1 MEFVPPRCPN
11 TKCKFHTDPVE
22 KFYWRMGYFRSK
34 TRPEPT
40 QRFRCRECNG
50 SFSVQTFRIDYRDRR
65 PEVNAP
71 LAALLTSG
79 VGYRQSARNL
89 RMSHGALQRKAA
101 KLGRAMGRMH
111 MNQLF
116 GLPAGRTYILDE
128 EETYEKAS
136 IRPLTVP
143 LMVESDSWFVI
154 DAAVAPI
161 RRLARPGSRR
171 RKRQDADEQVN
182 GRRSD
187 QSREAV
193 AKVLG
198 TLAPATGRGKL
209 RLISDKKSSYP
220 RLARKAFGEDLLEH
234 KVVSSKAL
242 RDTSNPLFPINLTI
256 AMSRDNMGRLRRR
269 SWLVTKL
276 AERLLRH
283 LYMYLVYRNY
293 IRRRF
298 NRDEIYESPAQK
310 LGLMPRNLEFHEVLR
325 WRQDWGER
333 SIHPLS
339 EDAKQTVRTRLT
351 APVAVATVS

>member
-11 TKCKFHTDPVE
+11 PACQFHAAPTAG
-22 KFYWRMGYFRSK
+22 FYRRMGYYSTK

-40 QRFRCRECNG
+40 QRFRCKECAC
-50 SFSVQTFRIDYRDRR
+50 SFSVQTFRVDYRDRR
-65 PEVNAP
+65 PEVNGP

-101 KLGRAMGRMH
+101 KLGRAMGGLH
-111 MNQLF
+111 HNLLF
-116 GLPAGRTYILDE
+116 GLPTGRTYIFDE
-128 EETYEKAS
+128 EETYEGAS

-143 LMVESDSWFVI
+143 LMVEAETWFLI
-154 DAAVAPI
+154 DATVAPI

-171 RKRQDADEQVN
+171 RQLQDAEEQAR
-182 GRRSD
+182 GRRCD
-187 QSREAV
+187 LSREAV
-193 AKVLG
+193 AKLLG
-198 TLAPATGRGKL
+198 SLSPATGRGQL

-220 RLARKAFGEDLLEH
+220 RLAKKAFGADLIEH
-234 KVVSSKAL
+234 KLVSSKAL
-242 RDTSNPLFPINLTI
+242 RDTRNPLFPINLTI

-276 AERLLRH
+276 AERLQLH
-283 LYMYLVYRNY
+283 LFLYIIYRNY

-298 NRDEIYESPAQK
+298 NHDQAHETPAQR
-310 LGLMPRNLEFHEVLR
+310 LGLMPRNLEFGEVLR
-325 WRQDWGER
+325 WRQDWGEH

-339 EDAKQTVRTRLT
+339 EDAAQTVRTRF
-351 APVAVATVS
+351 AVPAAAVAAG

>member
-11 TKCKFHTDPVE
+11 TKCKFHADPVE
-22 KFYWRMGYFRSK
+22 RFYRRMGYFSTQ

-40 QRFRCRECNG
+40 QRFRCRECSC

-101 KLGRAMGRMH
+101 KLGRAMGGLH
-111 MNQLF
+111 YNLLF
-116 GLPAGRTYILDE
+116 GLPTGRTYILDE

-143 LMVESDSWFVI
+143 LLMESESWFLI

-171 RKRQDADEQVN
+171 RGRQDAEEQAK

-193 AKVLG
+193 AKVLDR
-198 TLAPATGRGKL
+198 LALATGAGPL
-209 RLISDKKSSYP
+209 RLISDKKSTYP
-220 RLARKAFGEDLLEH
+220 RLARLALGANLVEH

-242 RDTSNPLFPINLTI
+242 RDTRNPLFPINLTI
-256 AMSRDNMGRLRRR
+256 AMSRDNMGRLRRQ

-283 LYMYLVYRNY
+283 LFMYIIYRNY

-298 NRDEIYESPAQK
+298 NHDDIHETPAQQ
-310 LGLMPRNLEFHEVLR
+310 LGLMPRNLEFREVLR
-325 WRQDWGER
+325 WRQDWGNR

-339 EDAKQTVRTRLT
+339 EDATHTVRTRFSR
-351 APVAVATVS
+351 PEGHAVAG